1 MNPSAEW
8 LAQWEADEAES
19 ARALMAEVNRLQA
32 DLDAFP
38 DSPTLN
44 ALAQKDPTGR
54 VISTA
59 FPTGS
64 VLPMAW
70 RNGAPA
76 WLIVKA
82 ERITANIGTRDTRGH
97 LFRAIRLD
105 AARRDLNRRLR
116 PYLGRNALGTV
127 TVRLPLNRP
136 APADNTTELSTT
148 TGPVMLAL
156 LALLV
161 DTDADPP
168 PLDAPALA
176 PLLRTGPPASPVVR
190 PRQAAPVLAARR
202 SERWTVSRAA

>member
-1 MNPSAEW
+1 MTPDAEW

-19 ARALMAEVNRLQA
+19 ARARTAELNRLQA

-44 ALAQKDPTGR
+44 TLAHKDPTGR
-54 VISTA
+54 VIGTA
-59 FPTGS
+59 FTTGS

-76 WLIVKA
+76 ALVA
-82 ERITANIGTRDTRGH
+82 EADRLTALLARDRPGY
-97 LFRAIRLD
+97 LRRAIRL
-105 AARRDLNRRLR
+105 AHRVRAVNARLR
-116 PYLGRNALGTV
+116 PFLDGRNALGTV

-136 APADNTTELSTT
+136 AVAPVAIPELPTT
-148 TGPVMLAL
+148 TGPVTLAL
-156 LALLV
+156 VV

-168 PLDAPALA
+168 PLDAPDLA